1 MEKRALRFIDWSQG
15 HRTGELICNEPGR
28 GSKDRA
34 MPEKMESK
42 DGAAPEFGDDEFN
55 EASSVFRS
63 CFDSRKKTTV

>member
-34 MPEKMESK
+34 MPEKMECK
-42 DGAAPEFGDDEFN
+42 GWRRPGIWYWFN
-55 EASSVFRS
+55 EVSSVLRS
-63 CFDSRKKTTV
+63 CFDSRKKATV